1 MIVVSSRIDADAT
14 LIIDGDQPLV
24 VIRPAQTFD
33 SAVLAVQAAL
43 RADFPHLHP
52 DQIRAMVR
60 AQLPDLPTMDRLMGV
75 GESPPPIDR
84 CAPVRSGRQ
93 IVPRAPRRRRSAA
106 IGQILLAAVIAAAG
120 VGVGYMVGQH
130 GSRTAAVL
138 DRVPVPAATLSAFA
152 ADPAFRQFAA
162 AGQMRCTSL
171 GPLQARCTDVDQLV
185 MYSEAAISP
194 NSVAYTFSYGTE
206 RIYMMAFR
214 SNADAAAWAQESGS
228 QKTLDN
234 LSVVTRFA
242 LWGSDAARLREYQEL
257 IVEAAR
263 QEQTRPVSAS
273 LTVKMPDR
281 LAALAFGTLGVVS
294 SRLDRLDLA
303 PNAPGLV
310 AAVHLVLGGETEPPA
325 SARVTAS
332 ADGSLVTTMLG
343 VDQTASPPAKPV
355 PPPPPPPPAEPSE
368 APNPDG
374 GAKSPEPPP
383 ETPRPSPKPS
393 TGTLSPSATP
403 SPTSGATS
411 SPTPPAESGQPP
423 SPGTEAP
430 AGLPVPEDH
439 TDPAGTSEPDD
450 AAPPSDEVSET
461 PVESLLLAGPPT
473 GRPPTAAPSTSG
485 FLEGRR
491 RALRPVR

>member
-1 MIVVSSRIDADAT
+1 MQLRPPVIVVSSRIDADAT
-14 LIIDGDQPLV
+14 LIIEGDQPLV

-60 AQLPDLPTMDRLMGV
+60 TQLPDLPTMDRLMGV
-75 GESPPPIDR
+75 GESPPPVDR
-84 CAPVRSGRQ
+84 RAPARSDRE
-93 IVPRAPRRRRSAA
+93 IVPRVPRRRRSVAV
-106 IGQILLAAVIAAAG
+106 GQILLAAVIAAVG
-120 VGVGYMVGQH
+120 VGVGYAVGQH
-130 GSRTAAVL
+130 TSRPAVVL
-138 DRVPVPAATLSAFA
+138 DRAPNPTSTLSAFA
-152 ADPAFRQFAA
+152 GDPAFRQFAA

-185 MYSEAAISP
+185 MYSEAAVSP

-206 RIYMMAFR
+206 RIYMMAFH

-234 LSVVTRFA
+234 LSVVSRFA
-242 LWGSDAARLREYQEL
+242 LWGSDAARLQEYQGL

-263 QEQTRPVSAS
+263 NQTRPVTAG

-281 LAALAFGTLGVVS
+281 LAALAFGTLGVAS
-294 SRLDRLDLA
+294 SRLDPLA
-303 PNAPGLV
+303 STPNAPGLF

-343 VDQTASPPAKPV
+343 VDQAVSPPARPV
-355 PPPPPPPPAEPSE
+355 PPPPPAKPSD
-368 APNPDG
+368 APNPAG

-383 ETPRPSPKPS
+383 EAPRPSPKPS

-403 SPTSGATS
+403 SPT
-411 SPTPPAESGQPP
+411 PPAESGQPLP
-423 SPGTEAP
+423 PGAEAP
-430 AGLPVPEDH
+430 AGLPVPADH
-439 TDPAGTSEPDD
+439 TDPAGTSKPVDD
-450 AAPPSDEVSET
+450 APPPDEVSET
-461 PVESLLLAGPPT
+461 PVESLLLTGPPT
-473 GRPPTAAPSTSG
+473 GRPPSTAPSG
-485 FLEGRR
+485 DDFLEGRR